1 MVRVRENVANS
12 AVEEHANEIRYGV
25 EAKGLE
31 RDRAEAEAR
40 AWAEAE
46 IREEA

>member
-1 MVRVRENVANS
+1 MEE
-12 AVEEHANEIRYGV
+12 AVTEIRAGA
-25 EAKGLE
+25 EAKGAE

-40 AWAEAE
+40 AGAEVE